1 MTASRPRV
9 GVHLGPLMLHDAL
22 SRVLVHIGLD
32 DVVDLR
38 DDPTAPCDGAVVG
51 EGMASPAGASVVIR
65 LFEDG
70 TAAVEHH
77 ATDAATAAAD
87 HADATTDDAVSLDSM
102 ALLLAVLDAHCPAE
116 GPRVAGPIDG
126 PKLIH

>member
-1 MTASRPRV
+1 
-9 GVHLGPLMLHDAL
+9 MLHDAL

-65 LFEDG
+65 LFDDG

-77 ATDAATAAAD
+77 ATAAAD
-87 HADATTDDAVSLDSM
+87 HADATTDETVSLDSM

-116 GPRVAGPIDG
+116 GPRVAGSIDG